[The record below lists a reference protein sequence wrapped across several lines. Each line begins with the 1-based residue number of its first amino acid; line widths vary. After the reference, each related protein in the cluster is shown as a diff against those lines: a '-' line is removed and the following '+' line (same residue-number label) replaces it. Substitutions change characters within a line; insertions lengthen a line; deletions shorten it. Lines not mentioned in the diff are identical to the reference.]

1 MVRNWD
7 IFLNFVPSLPERV
20 TKWRFHAQGIKRDM
34 RGQPR
39 LLYCGAFSI
48 YANVRSG
55 QIEMEPVIISIT
67 PPIVAFLTSKLIA
80 YFNPSSRIG
89 KIAVYGGFGVICAI
103 SMLASAF
110 HIIDTVDRN
119 GQDWRIGLL
128 YVFHDRCTNATRSRN
143 SGTKD
148 TTTLTAQSTQKPQV
162 TQPVTVPAKK
172 TTASKTAKPL

>member
-1 MVRNWD
+1 MVRWD

-39 LLYCGAFSI
+39 HCIVGHLAFMRMSVLGRLKWNRSLFH
-48 YANVRSG
+48 YAPNRGVS
-55 QIEMEPVIISIT
+55 
-67 PPIVAFLTSKLIA
+67 ASKLIA
-80 YFNPSSRIG
+80 YFNPSSRIMQDCRLWW
-89 KIAVYGGFGVICAI
+89 IWCNLRYFYACVC
-103 SMLASAF
+103 LP
-110 HIIDTVDRN
+110 IIDTVDRN

-128 YVFHDRCTNATRSRN
+128 YVFHDRCTNATRSGN